1 MWKWKKHSEHLYLQ
15 IFNKRNNRGVKHLRL
30 SFRNVCLKLFCFL
43 LVTQKRAMWSLKV
56 NSREIQIVGDF
67 SQDSGEAGLCYQQPP
82 TPGSVVKNLP
92 ASAGESPGEGNSNS
106 LQSAGS
112 PKGQMPLSDEITTTS
127 LHPQPSTPPLGF
139 SFWTDLILRAGMVNR

>member
-1 MWKWKKHSEHLYLQ
+1 M
-15 IFNKRNNRGVKHLRL
+15 FNKGNDREVKHLGL

-56 NSREIQIVGDF
+56 NSREIQMVGGF
-67 SQDSGEAGLCYQQPP
+67 SQDSGAAGLCCQQAP

-92 ASAGESPGEGNSNS
+92 ANAGEMSDVGSISGSGGSPGEGNGNS

-112 PKGQMPLSDEITTTS
+112 LKSQIPLSD
-127 LHPQPSTPPLGF
+127 
-139 SFWTDLILRAGMVNR
+139 